1 MSQRIYQSLI
11 SVFLSSYVRIGQR
24 NIPVKFT
31 GGQSSPKQVNG
42 KLITSD
48 LALQKALESSPEYGK
63 KWIRIMPPHGAKT
76 EEDILTEKK
85 IVPPDPKKD
94 IEVAPVKEPE
104 GTITKAPNP
113 AERDPQEIDPNDD
126 LAEERQAISLSG
138 ISGAQGVRT
147 YIMQNYKGYTFNDLK
162 STEKILQVA
171 AKLNLRF
178 PDWQYKTV

>member
-63 KWIRIMPPHGAKT
+63 K
-76 EEDILTEKK
+76 
-85 IVPPDPKKD
+85 
-94 IEVAPVKEPE
+94 
-104 GTITKAPNP
+104 
-113 AERDPQEIDPNDD
+113 
-126 LAEERQAISLSG
+126 
-138 ISGAQGVRT
+138 
-147 YIMQNYKGYTFNDLK
+147 
-162 STEKILQVA
+162 
-171 AKLNLRF
+171 
-178 PDWQYKTV
+178 